1 MDALNNMMSWPLFS
15 VGDTVTTLGS
25 LVAALAVIAA
35 TIVLASTVRK
45 TVQDLVER
53 LHHEDAATSRIYGV
67 FAQLIIWVI
76 GFELALHLMG
86 IRLTTL
92 FAATGF
98 FAVGAGFAAKNILEN
113 VFSGSILRIERI
125 IRPGDMIEFNGM
137 SLEVHRVGLR
147 ILTAR
152 TYDGEEVLV
161 PNSLV
166 AQSVI
171 QNLTRGDRLHR
182 IQVQVGVAYASD
194 LDEVRKT
201 LEETIDK
208 LDWRS
213 TTMSTGVYLREF
225 GDSSVNYDIDVWID
239 DVGESRKRRSELHE
253 LIWQVLKEKN
263 VTIAYPQLDLHL
275 DPEVIGAVARPS
287 G

>member
-1 MDALNNMMSWPLFS
+1 M
-15 VGDTVTTLGS
+15 
-25 LVAALAVIAA
+25 
-35 TIVLASTVRK
+35 
-45 TVQDLVER
+45 VEF
-53 LHHEDAATSRIYGV
+53 D
-67 FAQLIIWVI
+67 
-76 GFELALHLMG
+76 
-86 IRLTTL
+86 
-92 FAATGF
+92 
-98 FAVGAGFAAKNILEN
+98 
-113 VFSGSILRIERI
+113 
-125 IRPGDMIEFNGM
+125 GM
-137 SLEVHRVGLR
+137 SLEVQSVGLR

-201 LEETIDK
+201 LEETIDN

-213 TTMSTGVYLREF
+213 TTKSTGVYLREF
-225 GDSSVNYDIDVWID
+225 GNSSVNYDIDVWID
-239 DVGESRKRRSELHE
+239 DVGEARKRKSELHE

-275 DPEVIGAVARPS
+275 DPEVVEAVARPS

>member
-1 MDALNNMMSWPLFS
+1 MDTLNNILSWPLFS
-15 VGDTVTTLGS
+15 VGDTITTLGS
-25 LVAALAVIAA
+25 LAAALAVIAV
-35 TIVLASTVRK
+35 TIVLANTVRK

-53 LHHEDAATSRIYGV
+53 LHHEDAATSRLYGV
-67 FAQLIIWVI
+67 IAQLIILAV

-98 FAVGAGFAAKNILEN
+98 FAVGAGFAAKNILQN

-125 IRPGDMIEFNGM
+125 IRPGDMIEFDGM
-137 SLEVHRVGLR
+137 SLEVQRVGLR

-152 TYDGEEVLV
+152 TYDGEEVLI

-166 AQSVI
+166 EQSVV
-171 QNLTRGDRLHR
+171 QNLTRSDRMRR
-182 IQVQVGVAYASD
+182 IQIQVGVAYESD
-194 LDEVRKT
+194 LDVVRKT
-201 LEETIDK
+201 LEDAIDK

-213 TTMSTGVYLREF
+213 TAKSAAVYLREF
-225 GDSSVNYDIDVWID
+225 GNSSVNYDVDVWID
-239 DVGESRKRRSELHE
+239 DVDESRRRKSELHE
-253 LIWQVLKEKN
+253 LIWNALKEKN
-263 VTIAYPQLDLHL
+263 VTIAYPQLDVHL
-275 DPEVIGAVARPS
+275 DPEMAGAVTRSS

>member
-35 TIVLASTVRK
+35 TIVLARIVRK
-45 TVQDLVER
+45 TVQNLVGR
-53 LHHEDAATSRIYGV
+53 LHHEDAAASRVYGI

-76 GFELALHLMG
+76 GFELALHVMG
-86 IRLTTL
+86 IHLTTL

-113 VFSGSILRIERI
+113 FLSGSILRIERI
-125 IRPGDMIEFNGM
+125 IRPGDMVEFDGM
-137 SLEVHRVGLR
+137 SLEVQSVGLR

-194 LDEVRKT
+194 LDVVRKT
-201 LEETIDK
+201 LEETIDN

-213 TTMSTGVYLREF
+213 TTKSTGVYLREF

-239 DVGESRKRRSELHE
+239 DAGEARKRRSELHE

-275 DPEVIGAVARPS
+275 DPEVVEAVARPA

>member
-1 MDALNNMMSWPLFS
+1 MSWPLFS
-15 VGDTVTTLGS
+15 VGDTVTTLGA
-25 LVAALAVIAA
+25 LVAALAVIAV
-35 TIVLASTVRK
+35 TIVLASIVRK
-45 TVQDLVER
+45 TVQDLIGR

-67 FAQLIIWVI
+67 FAQLFIWVI
-76 GFELALHLMG
+76 GVELALHLMG
-86 IRLTTL
+86 IHLTAL

-125 IRPGDMIEFNGM
+125 IRPGDMIDFDGM
-137 SLEVHRVGLR
+137 SLVVQRVGLR

-152 TYDGEEVLV
+152 TGDGKEVLV

-171 QNLTRGDRLHR
+171 QNLTRGDRLR
-182 IQVQVGVAYASD
+182 RLQVQVGVAYASD
-194 LDEVRKT
+194 LEVVRKT

-208 LDWRS
+208 IDWRS
-213 TTMSTGVYLREF
+213 TTKSSAVYLREF

-239 DVGESRKRRSELHE
+239 DAGESRRRRSELHE
-253 LIWQVLKEKN
+253 LIWQALKEKN
-263 VTIAYPQLDLHL
+263 ITIAYPQLDLHL
-275 DPEVIGAVARPS
+275 DSEVAGAVARPS